1 MPNVEELR
9 RAARLQYKRAVL
21 WSHARRGDLVCRL
34 MLHEHLADPY
44 PLYEDIRAKGPVY
57 RSRAGV
63 QAVTAHELCGQV
75 LRDSAFGRR
84 NEDAGTAEATA
95 PRPEPTAPNPGPTAD
110 GAPASTNDPA
120 SASAPADGKSA
131 SFLDGEVADH
141 MRWRRLVAP
150 AFRTR
155 KIAEYRERTEEVAHR
170 LLDAALDKGGDFD
183 LVTDFASPL
192 PITVI
197 SELLGITDVDVDR
210 FAHYGLVTGRAIDGV
225 RSVRQATEFRE
236 AARELDAMF
245 TALVRKRRDKP
256 GDDLVSGLLRPQD
269 GEQLPEQE
277 IIGTCQLLLTAGF
290 ETTTNL
296 VSNAVLRLLSDRGQW
311 DALVADPKLAPAVAE
326 ESLRYDPPV
335 QYSIRVVRDPMDL
348 SGVPLAA
355 GTVLMLV
362 LGAANR
368 DPDVFPD
375 PHRFDIT
382 RSDAG
387 QHLAFLSGAHY
398 CVGAPLARMEA
409 DVALRVLAE
418 RLPDLRRT
426 GRLRRR
432 PTAALRGLLNLPVSA
447 GR

>member
-1 MPNVEELR
+1 M
-9 RAARLQYKRAVL
+9 
-21 WSHARRGDLVCRL
+21 
-34 MLHEHLADPY
+34 
-44 PLYEDIRAKGPVY
+44 
-57 RSRAGV
+57 
-63 QAVTAHELCGQV
+63 
-75 LRDSAFGRR
+75 
-84 NEDAGTAEATA
+84 
-95 PRPEPTAPNPGPTAD
+95 
-110 GAPASTNDPA
+110 
-120 SASAPADGKSA
+120 
-131 SFLDGEVADH
+131 
-141 MRWRRLVAP
+141 
-150 AFRTR
+150 
-155 KIAEYRERTEEVAHR
+155 
-170 LLDAALDKGGDFD
+170 
-183 LVTDFASPL
+183 
-192 PITVI
+192 I

-236 AARELDAMF
+236 AAGELDAMF
-245 TALVRKRRDKP
+245 TALVRKRRDEP
-256 GDDLVSGLLRPQD
+256 GDDLVSDLLMPQGD
-269 GEQLPEQE
+269 ERLPEQE

-296 VSNAVLRLLSDRGQW
+296 VSNAVLRLLSDREQW

-335 QYSIRVVRDPMDL
+335 QYSIRVVRDAMDL
-348 SGVPLAA
+348 GGAPLPP

-362 LGAANR
+362 LAAANR

-409 DVALRVLAE
+409 DVALGVLAE
-418 RLPDLRRT
+418 RLPELRRA

-432 PTAALRGLLNLPVSA
+432 PTAALRGLLNLPVSS

>member
-1 MPNVEELR
+1 MPNAEKLR
-9 RAARLQYKRAVL
+9 SAARLQYKRAVL

-44 PLYEDIRAKGPVY
+44 PLYEGIRAEGPVY

-84 NEDAGTAEATA
+84 NEDAGTAEPA
-95 PRPEPTAPNPGPTAD
+95 AD
-110 GAPASTNDPA
+110 GPPAA
-120 SASAPADGKSA
+120 ADARAGGGNA

-155 KIAEYRERTEEVAHR
+155 KIAEYRHRTEEVAHR
-170 LLDAALDKGGDFD
+170 LLDAALDRGGDFD

-236 AARELDAMF
+236 AAGELDAMF
-245 TALVRKRRDKP
+245 TALVRRRRDEP
-256 GDDLVSGLLRPQD
+256 GDDLVSDLLRPQGD
-269 GEQLPEQE
+269 ERLPEQE

-296 VSNAVLRLLSDRGQW
+296 VSNAVLRLLSDREQW
-311 DALVADPKLAPAVAE
+311 EALVADPKLAPAVAE

-335 QYSIRVVRDPMDL
+335 QYSIRVVRDTL
-348 SGVPLAA
+348 HLGGVTLPS

-382 RSDAG
+382 RPDAG

-409 DVALRVLAE
+409 DVALSVLAE
-418 RLPDLRRT
+418 RLPELRRA

-432 PTAALRGLLNLPVSA
+432 PTAALRGLLNLPVSS

>member
-1 MPNVEELR
+1 MPNVDELR

-75 LRDSAFGRR
+75 LRDSAFARR
-84 NEDAGTAEATA
+84 NEAGTAEAV
-95 PRPEPTAPNPGPTAD
+95 APNPGPAGD

-120 SASAPADGKSA
+120 SASTPADRESV

-155 KIAEYRERTEEVAHR
+155 KIAEYRERAEEVAHR

-197 SELLGITDVDVDR
+197 SELLGITDVDVAR

-245 TALVRKRRDKP
+245 TALVRKRRDEP
-256 GDDLVSGLLRPQD
+256 GDDLVSDLLRPLD

-296 VSNAVLRLLSDRGQW
+296 VSNAVLRLLSDREQW

-348 SGVPLAA
+348 RGVPLPA

-368 DPDVFPD
+368 DPGVFPD

-382 RSDAG
+382 RDAG

-409 DVALRVLAE
+409 DVALSVLAE
-418 RLPDLRRT
+418 RFPELRRT